1 MSVLEILAGVRLGL
15 KGKTRDNVTHIH
27 QQGQSCDSL
36 HGKDEEGDHGKVPAV
51 WVGLDPC
58 QYLLKGRAFISEGMN
73 RLLN

>member
-1 MSVLEILAGVRLGL
+1 MSVLEILAEVRLGL

-51 WVGLDPC
+51 RVGLDPC